1 MPIAPPD
8 VARVAAVSRI
18 FASIATVPL
27 VSVIIPVY
35 NPGNFL
41 NRSVASAL
49 QQTVRDLECIVVDD
63 GSSEDVASL
72 SILAD
77 TRVRYLRQ
85 ANRGVSVARNV
96 GVSVSHGRYIAFLDQ
111 DDEWLPG
118 KLEAQLAA
126 LAESPAASF
135 AHTPFVWVLPGR
147 EQPSGQQRVT
157 YLGSL
162 AGDNSY
168 VCLSSLLVERAKH
181 DAVGGHD
188 PLLAQQ
194 QDWDFVLRL
203 LMTYGP
209 PVSTVESLVRYFV
222 HGGNAS
228 GDYAAA
234 EREAK
239 AVLQRHQVRAVA
251 AGDRPALRAVRAGC
265 AVSRRLHSHQALD
278 HARASIGVRS
288 WQQATRHFLAS
299 LALGPKVALA
309 ALSTAV
315 ARRLARRGPV

>member
-1 MPIAPPD
+1 MPIAPPS
-8 VARVAAVSRI
+8 SRWSQRSLSRDS
-18 FASIATVPL
+18 ASIATVPL

-41 NRSVASAL
+41 DRSVASVL
-49 QQTVRDLECIVVDD
+49 RQTARDLECIVVDD

-77 TRVRYLRQ
+77 ARVRYLRQ

-135 AHTPFVWVLPGR
+135 AHTPFNWVLPGR
-147 EQPSGQQRVT
+147 EQPSGQQQVT
-157 YLGSL
+157 YVGSL
-162 AGDNSY
+162 AGDDSY
-168 VCLSSLLVERAKH
+168 VCLSSLMVERVKH

-203 LMTYGP
+203 LMTFGP
-209 PVSTVESLVRYFV
+209 PVSTAESLVKYFV

-251 AGDRPALRAVRAGC
+251 AGDRRVLRAISEGKAI
-265 AVSRRLHSHQALD
+265 SRRLHSHQAVD
-278 HARASIGVRS
+278 HARASIGVRD
-288 WQQATRHFLAS
+288 WRPAS
-299 LALGPKVALA
+299 GAC
-309 ALSTAV
+309 
-315 ARRLARRGPV
+315 R